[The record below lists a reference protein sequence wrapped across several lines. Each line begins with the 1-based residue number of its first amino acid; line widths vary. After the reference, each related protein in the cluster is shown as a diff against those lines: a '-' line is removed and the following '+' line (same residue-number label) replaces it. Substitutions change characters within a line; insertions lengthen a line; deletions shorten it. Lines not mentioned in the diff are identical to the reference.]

1 MKIIE
6 DIKNIKDSQD
16 FKVFNKKY
24 HFIAILVGMIFGAYV
39 TLSPVDYT
47 NEIKVKRDEIA
58 KIKSSIETKKL
69 DFTKTLKSEYDPKFQ
84 SVNKEIVGLD
94 KEIASLKD
102 EKKLVDN
109 QVTAKLKVEQEQ
121 KRKAAEAKLKEE
133 QERKKGK
140 WAIQSNG
147 YNVWEAYFTPGT
159 YQLSVKHNGR
169 GNCIVWTGTRDN
181 QKQVLVVNK
190 IGQGTF
196 AGTFKVKTAGYYTLT
211 FTTDSSFTFEY
222 KGF

>member
-6 DIKNIKDSQD
+6 DIKNIKNSQD
-16 FKVFNKKY
+16 FKHFNKKY
-24 HFIAILVGMIFGAYV
+24 HAIAILLGILFGAYI

-47 NEIKVKRDEIA
+47 DEIKVKKE
-58 KIKSSIETKKL
+58 KISNVKSSIETKKL
-69 DFTKTLKSEYDPKFQ
+69 DFAKNLDSEYSPKFESANQ
-84 SVNKEIVGLD
+84 EISNLD
-94 KEIASLKD
+94 QEITLLKD
-102 EKKLVDN
+102 EKKVVDEK
-109 QVTAKLKVEQEQ
+109 VTAKLKAEQEQ

-159 YQLSVKHNGR
+159 YQLSVKHNGG